1 METTTFDTYGTA
13 APGFAQGVIALGND
27 AGILS
32 VGFQS
37 SNEHSLDTTETD
49 VVGLL
54 HLVAVLGL
62 FLLTCFVFA
71 LRDWQ
76 QFAKNRF
83 SVSSCIRYCGCS

>member
-13 APGFAQGVIALGND
+13 APGFAHGVIALGND

-37 SNEHSLDTTETD
+37 DSVPSQEVTETD

-54 HLVAVLGL
+54 HPCPAKLASRWSTTLHAYVASPYDIG
-62 FLLTCFVFA
+62 A
-71 LRDWQ
+71 
-76 QFAKNRF
+76 
-83 SVSSCIRYCGCS
+83 